1 MMKTI
6 ILISILAFFVIFI
19 VYHFLNINIIEGNDP
34 VATTPCNPAT
44 DWVKYKFTKEDF
56 DKIVAIDGMNNI
68 PGSNA
73 NELYDDLVNSRA
85 RSKFKDDLDIIYKS
99 EGTFNGKPIRS
110 WWEISDIRRDPL
122 IKPVLEDYAK
132 KNFKCPTTPAPTTPA
147 PTTTAPTT
155 PAPLPPT
162 EKKELIEDIAKL
174 KEIDADLKREGAE
187 FKKEHKQMQA
197 ATTPE
202 EVTKIAKQ
210 EIITVDKILLDEEAW
225 ETDIRDIL
233 RILIDGNPAIKD
245 DSLYE
250 TVMSDLD
257 SHHDKIEELRA
268 SEQKLKDLLVGDIT
282 KEEMQEAKGDSGEM
296 ETEIEALRDLEQ
308 KIEHDIQILETKYD
322 PDLPPIEGDN
332 GKVNYAFTF
341 KFV

>member
-1 MMKTI
+1 MKII
-6 ILISILAFFVIFI
+6 ILVSILAFFGILI
-19 VYHFLNINIIEGNDP
+19 VYNFFNINIIEGNDP
-34 VATTPCNPAT
+34 AAATPCNSAT
-44 DWVKYKFTKEDF
+44 DWIKYRFTKEDF
-56 DKIVAIDGMNNI
+56 DKIVAIDGMKDNI

-73 NELYDDLVNSRA
+73 DELYDDLVNSRA

-110 WWEISDIRRDPL
+110 WWEIADSIKNPI
-122 IKPVLEDYAK
+122 IKPILEEYAK
-132 KNFKCPTTPAPTTPA
+132 KNFKCPTTPAPTTSA
-147 PTTTAPTT
+147 PTTTLPH
-155 PAPLPPT
+155 LPPN

-233 RILIDGNPAIKD
+233 RILIDGNPALKD
-245 DSLYE
+245 DSLFD

-296 ETEIEALRDLEQ
+296 ETEIEALRALEQ

-332 GKVNYAFTF
+332 GKVNYASTI